1 MTWDSLF
8 SMKHEALLTL
18 LILFQLIGDLTERKD
33 NSRVIHFTIGS
44 FFVFIVIGFL
54 PSEPVTLFGSMY
66 ISDSL
71 RLLLKNI
78 LSVSTLVVLLQSST
92 WLQKTENQT
101 KAGAFYL
108 SLFST
113 LLGMFFMISAG
124 DFLMLYLGL
133 ELATLPLTLLAA
145 FDKSLRRS
153 AEAGV
158 KLLMS
163 SAVSSAV
170 LLFGLSMVYG
180 IYGTMHFSEI
190 ATQYND
196 SNLAILAL
204 IFFLS
209 GLGFKLSLVPF
220 HFWTADVY
228 EGAPLPVTT
237 YFSVVSK
244 GASLFTLMLV
254 LFTVFGQQPKV
265 WTLALYFLAISTM
278 VVGNLFALRQ
288 KNMKRFLAFS
298 SITQAGFMMLGFMN
312 SGQLGMTTIVYFMLI
327 YGLSNLAVF
336 GVMSIVINATGKE
349 SMDDLNGFYSTNPR
363 LSIIMLVSLFSL
375 AGIPPVAGFFGKFFL
390 FTAAASSGMY
400 ILVFIAVI
408 NATISLYYYLLVVKA
423 MFINKNETPIATLT
437 SSFYEK
443 IAMTICLMG
452 VLAIGF
458 VSGVYDYIQSLM
470 QPFLHAL
477 VN

>member
-1 MTWDSLF
+1 MNWATLSAMRL
-8 SMKHEALLTL
+8 EVLLTFF
-18 LILFQLIGDLTERKD
+18 IVIQLIADLSDHTGNKKL
-33 NSRVIHFTIGS
+33 IHFTIWSTLGLLL
-44 FFVFIVIGFL
+44 VGFL
-54 PSEPVTLFGSMY
+54 PLEPVTLFGSMY
-66 ISDSL
+66 VNDPL
-71 RLLLKNI
+71 RMMLKNI
-78 LSVSTLVVLLQSST
+78 LTLSTLIVFLQSST
-92 WLQKTENQT
+92 PLLKPIHQL
-101 KAGAFYL
+101 KASPFYL
-108 SLFST
+108 SIYAT
-113 LLGMFFMISAG
+113 LMGMFFMISAG

-145 FDKSLRRS
+145 FNKSLKRS

-180 IYGTMHFSEI
+180 VYGTLHFGEI
-190 ATQYND
+190 AGQY
-196 SNLAILAL
+196 SNTNLSILAL

-220 HFWTADVY
+220 HLWTADVY

-254 LFTVFGQQPKV
+254 LYRVFGSQHEV
-265 WTLALYFLAISTM
+265 WTVTLYFLAIATM

-298 SITQAGFMMLGFMN
+298 SITQAGFMLLGFMN
-312 SGQLGMTTIVYFMLI
+312 TSAMGMNTIIYFMLV
-327 YGLSNLAVF
+327 YAMSNLAVF
-336 GVMSIVINATGKE
+336 GVLSIVANATGKE
-349 SMDDLNGFYSTNPR
+349 NIDDLNGFYMTNPR
-363 LSIIMLVSLFSL
+363 LSLVMLISLFSL

-400 ILVFIAVI
+400 ILVFIAVA
-408 NATISLYYYLLVVKA
+408 NATVSLYYYLLVVRA
-423 MFINKNETPIATLT
+423 MFINKNEAPIATLSAT
-437 SSFYEK
+437 FYERLSL
-443 IAMTICLMG
+443 TICITG
-452 VLAIGF
+452 VLVVGF
-458 VSGVYDYIQSLM
+458 ASGVYDFIRGL
-470 QPFLHAL
+470 L
-477 VN
+477 

>member
-1 MTWDSLF
+1 
-8 SMKHEALLTL
+8 
-18 LILFQLIGDLTERKD
+18 
-33 NSRVIHFTIGS
+33 
-44 FFVFIVIGFL
+44 
-54 PSEPVTLFGSMY
+54 
-66 ISDSL
+66 
-71 RLLLKNI
+71 
-78 LSVSTLVVLLQSST
+78 
-92 WLQKTENQT
+92 
-101 KAGAFYL
+101 
-108 SLFST
+108 
-113 LLGMFFMISAG
+113 MISAG

-145 FDKSLRRS
+145 FNKSLRRS

-170 LLFGLSMVYG
+170 LLFGLSMMYGVYG
-180 IYGTMHFSEI
+180 TLHFSEI
-190 ATQYND
+190 AGQYNN
-196 SNLAILAL
+196 SSLSILAL

-220 HFWTADVY
+220 HLWTADVY

-254 LFTVFGQQPKV
+254 LYRVFGSQSEV
-265 WTLALYFLAISTM
+265 WTIAIYFLAVVTM

-312 SGQLGMTTIVYFMLI
+312 TESLGMTTIIYFMLI

-336 GVMSIVINATGKE
+336 GVLSIVTNATGKE
-349 SMDDLNGFYSTNPR
+349 SMDDLNGFYHTNPG
-363 LSIIMLVSLFSL
+363 LSIIMLISLFSL

-390 FTAAASSGMY
+390 FTAAASKGMY

-423 MFINKNETPIATLT
+423 MFINKNETPIAALSTT
-437 SSFYEK
+437 GYEK
-443 IAMTICLMG
+443 LGLTICIMG
-452 VLAIGF
+452 VVGIGF
-458 VSGVYDYIQSLM
+458 ASGVWAFIERILLETKM
-470 QPFLHAL
+470 
-477 VN
+477 